1 MLRVRFHFS
10 EGDVVVRLFDREAP
24 RTTRHF
30 LEYVEEGYYNNASI
44 YRTVREDNQPGE
56 PVKLSIVEGGYYNE
70 YYADM
75 LRAGFAGRG
84 SYDQAL
90 GPHGTHSCI
99 RVETTGET
107 GILHKDGVLSMGRCA
122 PDQVDDSFFFCIGDQ
137 PDLDE
142 GGRRS
147 GDGLGFSAFGIVE
160 EGMELL
166 RDIQGRAAEGQ
177 LLENPARILSVTME
191 RD

>member
-1 MLRVRFHFS
+1 MRVRFRFE
-10 EGDVVVRLFDREAP
+10 EGEVTVKLFEKEAP
-24 RTTRHF
+24 RTTAHF
-30 LEYVEEGYYNNASI
+30 LEYVEEGYYNGASI

-56 PVKLSIVEGGYYNE
+56 PVKLSIIEGGYFNE

-75 LRAGFAGRG
+75 LRAGFRGRG
-84 SYDQAL
+84 GYDQAL
-90 GPHGTHSCI
+90 GPHGTHPCI

-107 GILHKDGVLSMGRCA
+107 GIKHLDGVLSLGRCA

-147 GDGLGFSAFGIVE
+147 GDGLGFSAFGMVE
-160 EGMELL
+160 EGMDLL
-166 RDIQGRAAEGQ
+166 REIHQRASEGQ
-177 LLENPARILSVTME
+177 LLDSPAKILSVTKE
-191 RD
+191 I